1 MQFNYNNRLSSRTS
15 IKKKIVKF
23 FLFALALL
31 LALFFLSKLNFPSP
45 QQEFKKNITN
55 EIIKLK

>member
-1 MQFNYNNRLSSRTS
+1 MQFNYNSRLSSRTS